1 MSFYNLMKKVL
12 FTVFCT
18 FVFAGAVNSAKL
30 NLGYVVP
37 KSMSD
42 DWHNLKKL
50 LGTPYK
56 PKIVC
61 CKNNPANNKTSNLY
75 VIDSNSLVPK
85 LKENFLLPYIEKNVS
100 LFDSSPKQ
108 KIKINSKWY
117 SIPEILNSTNEIR
130 KKIMHALQD
139 NIKGD
144 DDLLQLDL
152 IGVKKSKSVFCYKR
166 VTEGFFS
173 SINIKM
179 NMIANSV
186 KKSVDLL
193 SLKDNSTMVNESV
206 DLLGLEFNFT
216 TDSLWVEFGPIRKKM
231 QLDASVNFDFV
242 FKKKGDSSFVKTIFK
257 SFFFEFPGITAEA
270 TKDLLLHVEKDNL
283 KIFITK
289 AEIDDNVVLDD
300 FVNNFGCSMY
310 YNSIDEYKIPFLD
323 DGEFS
328 VRGMNYSLRKI
339 AEVVDDYGKIVQ
351 FALTDCDDNLKVD
364 FTDAKKKIDSIVDK
378 KIPLGGV
385 AVLKKV
391 LKDEEDE
398 FNDHDFIVLK
408 DDSTMQASGV
418 LQLYENKNVLVYKIW
433 PKSVKYAEDIDFDSF
448 NVSNPNVQYEIYV
461 KFIYYTSKC
470 DSGWCGCYEMAY
482 IDKIVLKLTDKVRS
496 FDIGIFKAESGS
508 DRPFEFAKMN
518 YNVCMKEDSDSLDR
532 LHSSIVLKPSS
543 LTIRAGDVQVQSLK
557 KSDKNVIRYDFNNGK
572 WIVPSPLMRFT
583 SFSKDDLVEHVYA
596 ILNSLRE
603 LRNHVDVD
611 TQSKTSLYA
620 AKEIETAIR
629 NFNKIICGKDSE
641 NNKNCLVDKT
651 DEKYTKSFS
660 DIYDFAKKFNKA
672 WNVIF
677 GKKLSGLVCQ
687 IKFLDANKKEIPVV
701 DKRLNGKMAYV
712 KVSFNMN
719 FNLRPYFA
727 LEFAEI
733 LRSRLTDLPTESR
746 VQVDK
751 KSNVLFEFVA
761 DLRK

>member
-108 KIKINSKWY
+108 KIRIRSKWY
-117 SIPEILNSTNEIR
+117 NIQEILNATDEIR
-130 KKIMHALQD
+130 KKIMHSLRD
-139 NIKGD
+139 NIKENGD
-144 DDLLQLDL
+144 FLQLDL

-300 FVNNFGCSMY
+300 FIDLFYLSMEYY
-310 YNSIDEYKIPFLD
+310 YNSLNERKIPFLD
-323 DGEFS
+323 NDAFLIRGVNYNFS
-328 VRGMNYSLRKI
+328 EIGK
-339 AEVVDDYGKIVQ
+339 VVDDYGKIVQ
-351 FALTDCDDNLKVD
+351 FALSEFDDSLKTDFAEVKN
-364 FTDAKKKIDSIVDK
+364 KIDSIVEK

-385 AVLKKV
+385 AVLNKV
-391 LKDEEDE
+391 LKDEADE
-398 FNDHDFIVLK
+398 YNDHDFIVLK
-408 DDSTMQASGV
+408 GDSATKVSGV
-418 LQLYENKNVLVYKIW
+418 LQLHEGKNVLVYKIW

-461 KFIYYTSKC
+461 KFIVYTTKYKEKWN
-470 DSGWCGCYEMAY
+470 DYFEGFV
-482 IDKIVLKLTDKVRS
+482 DKFVLNFSDRVRS
-496 FDIGIFKAESGS
+496 FDIGVFEAKSGIGH
-508 DRPFEFAKMN
+508 PIKFAKMN
-518 YNVCMKEDSDSLDR
+518 YNVSIKIDSLDGVHPS
-532 LHSSIVLKPSS
+532 LVLEPKS
-543 LTIRAGDVQVQSLK
+543 LTLNAGDVQVQSLK

-620 AKEIETAIR
+620 AKEIETAIQ

-701 DKRLNGKMAYV
+701 DKRLNGKIAYV
-712 KVSFNMN
+712 KVSFNLN
-719 FNLRPYFA
+719 FNLRPDFA
-727 LEFAEI
+727 LEFAKI